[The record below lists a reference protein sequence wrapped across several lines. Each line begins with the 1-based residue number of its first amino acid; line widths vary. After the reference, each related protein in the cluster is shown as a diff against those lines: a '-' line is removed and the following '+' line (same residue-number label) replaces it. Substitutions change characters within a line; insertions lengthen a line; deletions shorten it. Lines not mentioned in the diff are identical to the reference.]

1 MFQIFDSEGE
11 HIRWTPRGFATRAD
25 ALAWIAKHTT
35 QCEGE
40 PMFRIGESLDEEYA
54 EFTYYNE
61 RHF

>member
-11 HIRWTPRGFATRAD
+11 HIRWTPRGFASKAEAEAWLYKHAD
-25 ALAWIAKHTT
+25 LV
-35 QCEGE
+35 GE
-40 PMFRIGESLDEEYA
+40 PQFYIAESLDEEYV